1 MSARKWP
8 IYWLEVGKA
17 VVVEK
22 PPKQFLK
29 TIYGYAKRSG
39 KVFRTKRIGEGR
51 EVRRVA

>member
-29 TIYGYAKRSG
+29 
-39 KVFRTKRIGEGR
+39 VFRTKRIGEGR